1 MGLDGNEMLRS
12 LKHLS
17 EVERMKQVVPLS
29 YALFPGYH
37 CPLMGAM
44 LTIKEIDSS
53 VMVVLGPD
61 ECAYYTK
68 MATDGTGMAADGC
81 QIVSIVLDQH
91 DVTFGCQKKLEAA
104 FAELAKEYNPK
115 AVFLVTTCVPEVTG
129 DDVDSLADNL
139 IEEYEFPILVFH
151 AENFKTDD
159 HLPGIEHT
167 MSECIHLMEAQEC
180 DGSVNVLGLRLG
192 DFRRTETAQ
201 ILRECNVP
209 IGMLLPGKTS
219 VEEIR
224 RAPEAKVNLVV
235 HPVGLPL
242 AKKMKEKFG
251 IPYVDFQRFSEPK
264 TILACYQSLF
274 QCLEQ
279 PMPEKI
285 RTMYEAAEKRT
296 ENARPL
302 LAGGRYISGNT
313 ALCNYEMHSFLHRR
327 LGLTAQ
333 LLQIS
338 DLDEDGLVWRK
349 DILQYADPYV
359 TRAANIGALQ
369 YLYPVL
375 KPDYNLG
382 AGAAREMIKSGTVPV
397 QMMQAYNT
405 LGFEVNEMVVN
416 AFLQACHRK
425 EEMFEGMP
433 GMPRG
438 MSRMIAG
445 RMPKGMSGV
454 VPGKM
459 PQEMMGAMSGKMPQ
473 EMMERM
479 PGKMPEKGGQL

>member
-1 MGLDGNEMLRS
+1 
-12 LKHLS
+12 
-17 EVERMKQVVPLS
+17 
-29 YALFPGYH
+29 
-37 CPLMGAM
+37 
-44 LTIKEIDSS
+44 
-53 VMVVLGPD
+53 
-61 ECAYYTK
+61 
-68 MATDGTGMAADGC
+68 
-81 QIVSIVLDQH
+81 
-91 DVTFGCQKKLEAA
+91 
-104 FAELAKEYNPK
+104 
-115 AVFLVTTCVPEVTG
+115 
-129 DDVDSLADNL
+129 
-139 IEEYEFPILVFH
+139 
-151 AENFKTDD
+151 
-159 HLPGIEHT
+159 
-167 MSECIHLMEAQEC
+167 
-180 DGSVNVLGLRLG
+180 
-192 DFRRTETAQ
+192 
-201 ILRECNVP
+201 
-209 IGMLLPGKTS
+209 
-219 VEEIR
+219 
-224 RAPEAKVNLVV
+224 
-235 HPVGLPL
+235 
-242 AKKMKEKFG
+242 
-251 IPYVDFQRFSEPK
+251 
-264 TILACYQSLF
+264 
-274 QCLEQ
+274 
-279 PMPEKI
+279 MPEKI